1 MYMDKIDYY
10 IVKELAVDARKSAA
24 DIAKKI
30 GVNERTVSRR
40 ITKLTED
47 KVIHTTSIVDPNVFG
62 YNSIADINLRVD
74 EEYYDKFIEDAIN
87 NPNVCYIATGWGEA
101 NLSIETRFK
110 DNNQMYEYINNTL
123 KHMDG
128 IRVINFFIIP
138 KIIYNIN
145 QWLPTEDD
153 FIEKQ

>member
-1 MYMDKIDYY
+1 MDKLDYY
-10 IVKELAVDARKSAA
+10 IIKELAVDARTSAS
-24 DIAKKI
+24 DIAKKLD
-30 GVNERTVSRR
+30 VNERTVSRR

-47 KVIHTTSIVDPNVFG
+47 KVIHTTSIVDPTVFG

-74 EEYYDKFIEDAIN
+74 ENHYDSFIAQAIE

-101 NLSIETRFK
+101 NISIETRFK

-123 KHMDG
+123 KHTEG
-128 IRVINFFIIP
+128 VKVINFFIIP

-145 QWLPTEDD
+145 QWLPTEED
-153 FIEKQ
+153 FKDEN

>member
-1 MYMDKIDYY
+1 MIYMDKIDYY
-10 IVKELAVDARKSAA
+10 IVKELATDARKSAS

-74 EEYYDKFIEDAIN
+74 EDFYDEFIKQAVD
-87 NPNVCYIATGWGEA
+87 NPNVFYIATGWGEA
-101 NLSIETRFK
+101 NL
-110 DNNQMYEYINNTL
+110 
-123 KHMDG
+123 
-128 IRVINFFIIP
+128 
-138 KIIYNIN
+138 
-145 QWLPTEDD
+145 
-153 FIEKQ
+153 

>member
-1 MYMDKIDYY
+1 M
-10 IVKELAVDARKSAA
+10 
-24 DIAKKI
+24 
-30 GVNERTVSRR
+30 
-40 ITKLTED
+40 
-47 KVIHTTSIVDPNVFG
+47 
-62 YNSIADINLRVD
+62 
-74 EEYYDKFIEDAIN
+74 
-87 NPNVCYIATGWGEA
+87 CYIATGWGEA

-153 FIEKQ
+153 FTEKQ